1 MTIISYSKNFIFVK
15 TNKTAGTSLEI
26 VLSKYCNDKDVI
38 GQIGNDEKIRS
49 ELGYRTAQNHKGKL
63 SKKINLGFFID
74 PFLWLILKT
83 PLKRFLHLRY
93 SPSIFS
99 PLVAENNLVEEHF
112 SMSKIQ
118 KLVGEKFYENSKKIT
133 IVRNP
138 YTQIL
143 SYYHWQFFRNKI
155 SPKTTIYEFVKKE
168 SEFFFNNEIS
178 LLKNLNGRVN
188 FDLII
193 KCEEIHEGI
202 NKLSKMIDIKDDVY
216 NIFKNIKA
224 KSGLKKKYNQ
234 LDEKSIEIVNNKAD
248 FLFKNFGYE
257 KKQQIN

>member
-38 GQIGNDEKIRS
+38 SQIGNDEKIRS

-74 PFLWLILKT
+74 PFLWLISKT

-99 PLVAENNLVEEHF
+99 PFITENNLVEEHF

-133 IVRNP
+133 VVRNP

-178 LLKNLNGRVN
+178 LLKNINGKVN

-193 KCEEIHEGI
+193 KFEEIHEGI
-202 NKLSKMIDIKDDVY
+202 NKLSKIIDIKDDVY
-216 NIFKNIKA
+216 DIFKNIKA

-257 KKQQIN
+257 KKTTN

>member
-1 MTIISYSKNFIFVK
+1 MTIINYSKNFIFVK

-26 VLSKYCNDKDVI
+26 ALSKYCNEKDVI
-38 GQIGNDEKIRS
+38 SQIGNDEKIRN
-49 ELGYRTAQNHKGKL
+49 ELGYRSAQNHKGKL
-63 SKKINLGFFID
+63 SKKINLGFFIG
-74 PFLWLILKT
+74 PFLWLISRT
-83 PLKRFLHLRY
+83 PLKKFFHLRY
-93 SPSIFS
+93 APLIFN
-99 PLVAENNLVEEHF
+99 PFIIENNLVEEHF
-112 SMSKIQ
+112 SISKIQ

-143 SYYHWQFFRNKI
+143 SYYHWQLFRNKI
-155 SPKTTIYEFVKKE
+155 SPKTTINKFVKKE

-178 LLKNLNGRVN
+178 LLKNLNGKIN

-193 KCEEIHEGI
+193 KFEEIEEGI
-202 NKLSKMIDIKDDVY
+202 NTLSKIINIKDDIY
-216 NIFKNIKA
+216 DIFKNIKA
-224 KSGLKKKYNQ
+224 KGGLKKIYNH